1 VIRRA
6 ALLGALL
13 ATLRTP
19 ATWPLALATFLIR
32 GGIVLVLVPIVVLPT
47 TVGIGNVF
55 GPALASIAFGSFSG
69 ELVGIAVVSLLA
81 VVGWLVIGGWLA
93 AVLEVETIRMVAVD
107 DDVPSLGGPAEGPA
121 SRGIRP
127 SDRTARVAAQILAA
141 RAVAFIPLAV
151 ALAFGGV
158 RIVLVAYRELT
169 SPLDTSTPIVQRV
182 LGETPE
188 VIIAVVLAWMVG
200 EMIGAI
206 AARRIVLAGDGVG
219 SALRLAIGTCLRH
232 PLSNLV
238 RFWLPTVVL
247 FVVAIAGAVAAG
259 SAWSAVGDLLA
270 GSGDVTAVFAIV
282 VVFVV
287 VWLVGLALIALVSAW
302 RAAVWT
308 VAEIAREGT
317 FGGSTDRRPGDWR
330 ADRSSATL

>member
-1 VIRRA
+1 MNRRA
-6 ALLGALL
+6 ALIGALL

-32 GGIVLVLVPIVVLPT
+32 GGIALVLVPIVVLPT

-55 GPALASIAFGSFSG
+55 GPALTSIAFGSVSG
-69 ELVGIAVVSLLA
+69 ELVGMAVVVDA
-81 VVGWLVIGGWLA
+81 RRRRMAGGRRMAGRGTRGRGHPDRGRRRRRPIARRGRARPRRPPRTAGLA
-93 AVLEVETIRMVAVD
+93 AR
-107 DDVPSLGGPAEGPA
+107 
-121 SRGIRP
+121 
-127 SDRTARVAAQILAA
+127 ILAA
-141 RAVAFIPLAV
+141 RAVAFIPLAI
-151 ALAFGGV
+151 ALAFGTV

-188 VIIAVVLAWMVG
+188 VVIAVVLAWMVG
-200 EMIGAI
+200 EMIGAV

-219 SALRLAIGTCLRH
+219 SALRVAIATCLRH

-238 RFWLPTVVL
+238 RFWLPTIVL
-247 FVVAIAGAVAAG
+247 FVVAITGAVAAG
-259 SAWSAVGDLLA
+259 SAWSAVGDVLD
-270 GSGDVTAVFAIV
+270 GSGDVLSVFAIV
-282 VVFVV
+282 ACS
-287 VWLVGLALIALVSAW
+287 WSCGWSGWSSSPLVSAW

-308 VAEIAREGT
+308 VAEVAREGT

-330 ADRSSATL
+330 ADHSSATL